1 MINKNLKFYINNF
14 LTYTIS
20 FCVGI
25 FIITY
30 LLKFPHIVT
39 GNPKIVNQY
48 YITNLTT
55 NLPLDYLFVLL
66 YYLVGYIF
74 IKLLKI
80 KKDFNKILVIAIT
93 TAILTTGFCFYFTS
107 SKQTS
112 TFFSKWFHTVG
123 YSSVIYDVV
132 LLVFIYLIYLYLNKV
147 IQN

>member
-30 LLKFPHIVT
+30 LLKIPHIVT

-48 YITNLTT
+48 YLTNFTT
-55 NLPLDYLFVLL
+55 NIPLDYLFVLL
-66 YYLVGYIF
+66 YYLVGHIF
-74 IKLLKI
+74 IQIFKV
-80 KKDFNKILVIAIT
+80 KKDINKILVIAIT
-93 TAILTTGFCFYFTS
+93 TALLTTGFCYYFTS

-123 YSSVIYDVV
+123 YSSVIYDVL
-132 LLVFIYLIYLYLNKV
+132 LLVFIYIIYLYLNKV